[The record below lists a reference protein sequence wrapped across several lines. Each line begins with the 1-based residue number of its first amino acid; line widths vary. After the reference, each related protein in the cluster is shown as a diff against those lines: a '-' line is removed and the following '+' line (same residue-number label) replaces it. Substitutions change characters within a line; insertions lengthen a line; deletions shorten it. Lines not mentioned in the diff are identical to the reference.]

1 MSQYLIN
8 KYFSYLLII
17 VIFFIAI
24 TVRAYNLNSE
34 DFWTDE
40 IFGFWTSEPGIS
52 SKETLIRTLNSNFN
66 FLFDFILKIFHS
78 IFGYDVHVSRF
89 LPLTLSIASLLLY
102 FSLLKRIS
110 NFQSLIFGFFILSI
124 NISHIKYSV
133 EIRSYILTIL
143 LAIIFFILNF
153 EKKKLANINF
163 LRLIGILF
171 TSILLVFNHS
181 FTLLMIL
188 SLIIFKILHSYKNS
202 NYKLYD
208 NLLLVGLILIGIF
221 YVFVYLPYN
230 IKFIGTEF
238 FNSDS
243 GSPHWMKP
251 LKPSFFT
258 NFYFSHFFGSRI
270 LGIIHL
276 LTLLYLI
283 IRFNKYLLNELN
295 IYSFFVILIFITY
308 FIPIMYNFLFGP
320 VLVGRFIIFVIIPII
335 SLITFLTYRI
345 ENNKLKYFLIFIIT
359 IPTTI
364 NHVLYE
370 NSFKQFYGDVYATK
384 PQIRNALKFINYSDT
399 KTFTLLD
406 NKAKEKNSFLAY
418 QNYVLIYK
426 KKLKYNLNY
435 FQLNEEET
443 LPKNIWVIHIRDV
456 YKDFYIPK
464 SFENYKITDK
474 KQFNNLDLVKLTK

>member
-1 MSQYLIN
+1 
-8 KYFSYLLII
+8 
-17 VIFFIAI
+17 
-24 TVRAYNLNSE
+24 
-34 DFWTDE
+34 
-40 IFGFWTSEPGIS
+40 
-52 SKETLIRTLNSNFN
+52 
-66 FLFDFILKIFHS
+66 
-78 IFGYDVHVSRF
+78 
-89 LPLTLSIASLLLY
+89 
-102 FSLLKRIS
+102 
-110 NFQSLIFGFFILSI
+110 
-124 NISHIKYSV
+124 
-133 EIRSYILTIL
+133 
-143 LAIIFFILNF
+143 
-153 EKKKLANINF
+153 
-163 LRLIGILF
+163 
-171 TSILLVFNHS
+171 
-181 FTLLMIL
+181 
-188 SLIIFKILHSYKNS
+188 
-202 NYKLYD
+202 
-208 NLLLVGLILIGIF
+208 
-221 YVFVYLPYN
+221 
-230 IKFIGTEF
+230 
-238 FNSDS
+238 
-243 GSPHWMKP
+243 
-251 LKPSFFT
+251 
-258 NFYFSHFFGSRI
+258 
-270 LGIIHL
+270 
-276 LTLLYLI
+276 
-283 IRFNKYLLNELN
+283 
-295 IYSFFVILIFITY
+295 
-308 FIPIMYNFLFGP
+308 MYNFLFGP